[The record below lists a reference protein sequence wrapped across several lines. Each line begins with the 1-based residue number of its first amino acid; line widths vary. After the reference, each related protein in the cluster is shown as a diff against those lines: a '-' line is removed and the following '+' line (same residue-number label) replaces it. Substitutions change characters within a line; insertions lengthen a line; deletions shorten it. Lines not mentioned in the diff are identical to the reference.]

1 MRFHLEEGVHAYLT
15 LLGWPGTDTERPMVE
30 QTLTEKQQ
38 QKNKTKQKKT
48 KPKQNKQTKKT
59 ANGIIPNSI
68 LLYS

>member
-1 MRFHLEEGVHAYLT
+1 
-15 LLGWPGTDTERPMVE
+15 MVE